1 MILNF
6 LMVKKNRN
14 MKNII
19 LIIILL
25 FTKII
30 SAQNTLPDYLE
41 TAAKNNPELASKFSE
56 YNASLQIVPQVKAL
70 PDPQISFAYFILPVE
85 TRTGPQQAK
94 ISASQ
99 FFPWFGSLKAKENA
113 AIQSAKAKFEA
124 FQQAKS
130 KLFFDVRN
138 SYYTLYYINKSIKI
152 TQENL
157 DILKS
162 FKKLAAVKVEVGKAS
177 ATDELRIDMEI
188 AELENK
194 LALLKDVFYSEQ
206 VKFNNLLNAE
216 KETSIKISE
225 ISDTD
230 VFKIDENKII
240 DSIKADNHD
249 LKTLDFKL
257 QSLDYLK
264 TAARKDGMPK
274 FSVGV
279 DYTFIGTGGNNFAG
293 TDAFLAPKIGISIP
307 LNRKKYKAKVSEVQF
322 KQDAVKSKKQNAENL
337 LETASVTVFKDFKDA
352 ERRIELYR
360 SQYNTANKAL
370 RLLENEY
377 AVSSVGFE
385 EILRMERKVL
395 KYNLETEKAKSDR
408 EKAKNG
414 IYFLTGN

>member
-1 MILNF
+1 
-6 LMVKKNRN
+6 
-14 MKNII
+14 MKT
-19 LIIILL
+19 IILL
-25 FTKII
+25 IMLLSVRII
-30 SAQNTLPDYLE
+30 SAQNLSDYLE

-70 PDPQISFAYFILPVE
+70 PDPQISFGYFIMPVE

-113 AIQSAKAKFEA
+113 AIQSAKAKYEA

-138 SYYTLYYINKSIKI
+138 SYYTLYYIEKSIKI

-162 FKKLAAVKVEVGKAS
+162 FKKLASVKVEVGKAS
-177 ATDELRIDMEI
+177 AVDELRIDLEI
-188 AELENK
+188 SELENK
-194 LALLKDVFYSEQ
+194 LALLKDIFYNEQ
-206 VKFNNLLNAE
+206 VKFNNLLNIN
-216 KETSIKISE
+216 KESPVKISE

-230 VFKIDENKII
+230 TFKIDKIAVL
-240 DSIKADNHD
+240 DSIKVNNHD
-249 LKTLDFKL
+249 LKTLGLTL
-257 QSLDYLK
+257 QSLDFLK

-293 TDAFLAPKIGISIP
+293 TDAFLAPKVGISIP

-322 KQDAVKSKKQNAENL
+322 KQNAVKSKKENTENL
-337 LETASVTVFKDFKDA
+337 LETAFETSFKDFKDA
-352 ERRIELYR
+352 ERRIELY
-360 SQYNTANKAL
+360 NKQFNIAKQAL

-385 EILRMERKVL
+385 EILRMERKAL
-395 KYNLETEKAKSDR
+395 NYNLETEKAKSER
-408 EKAKNG
+408 EKAKAE
-414 IYFLTGN
+414 IYFLSGN

>member
-1 MILNF
+1 
-6 LMVKKNRN
+6 
-14 MKNII
+14 MKT
-19 LIIILL
+19 IILL
-25 FTKII
+25 IMLLSVRII
-30 SAQNTLPDYLE
+30 SAQNLSDYLE

-70 PDPQISFAYFILPVE
+70 PDPQISFGYFIMPVE

-113 AIQSAKAKFEA
+113 AIQSAKAKYEA

-138 SYYTLYYINKSIKI
+138 SYYTLYYIEKSIKI

-162 FKKLAAVKVEVGKAS
+162 FKKLASVKVEVGKAS
-177 ATDELRIDMEI
+177 AVDELRIDLEI
-188 AELENK
+188 SELENK
-194 LALLKDVFYSEQ
+194 LALLKDIFYNEQ
-206 VKFNNLLNAE
+206 VKFNNLLNIN
-216 KETSIKISE
+216 KESPVKISE

-230 VFKIDENKII
+230 TFKIDKIAVL
-240 DSIKADNHD
+240 DSIKANNHD
-249 LKTLDFKL
+249 LKTLGLTL
-257 QSLDYLK
+257 QSLDFLK

-293 TDAFLAPKIGISIP
+293 TDAFLAPKVGISIP
-307 LNRKKYKAKVSEVQF
+307 SNRKKYKAKVSEVQF
-322 KQDAVKSKKQNAENL
+322 KQDAVKSKKENTENL
-337 LETASVTVFKDFKDA
+337 LETAFETSFKDFKDA
-352 ERRIELYR
+352 ERRIELY
-360 SQYNTANKAL
+360 NKQFNIAKQAL

-385 EILRMERKVL
+385 EILRMERKAL
-395 KYNLETEKAKSDR
+395 NYNLETEKAKSER
-408 EKAKNG
+408 EKAKAE
-414 IYFLTGN
+414 IYFLSGN